1 MKIAWKQITAAVVL
15 GFLLG
20 GGFGFW
26 MAERGSPFHIKRSPE
41 ERKERFLKKF
51 VSELQLTDSQTA
63 EVKKI
68 LDSSSDQM
76 GTVRSEMRAKFK
88 AIRSEMKKEIEPLL
102 TEDQRRRFDKM
113 EEEWEARKKRWRETS
128 P

>member
-1 MKIAWKQITAAVVL
+1 MKTAWKQITVALSL

-26 MAERGSPFHIKRSPE
+26 MGERGSPFHGKRSPE
-41 ERKERFLKKF
+41 ERKERLLKKF
-51 VSELQLTDSQTA
+51 VSELQLTDSQITD
-63 EVKKI
+63 VKKI
-68 LDSSSDQM
+68 LDSSSDRM

-88 AIRSEMKKEIEPLL
+88 AIRGEMKKEIEPLL

-113 EEEWEARKKRWRETS
+113 EEEWEARKKRWRGTS